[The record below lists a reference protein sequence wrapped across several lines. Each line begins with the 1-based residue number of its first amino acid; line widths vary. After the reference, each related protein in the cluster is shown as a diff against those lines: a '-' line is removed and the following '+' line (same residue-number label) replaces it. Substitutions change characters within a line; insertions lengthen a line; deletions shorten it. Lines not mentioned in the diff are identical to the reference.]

1 MKWILSLL
9 LIFTIQS
16 IMVAQPFSELLVKL
30 NTLPENQRTEALDS
44 YFLNHPT
51 MPVIE
56 SGGNVYFIYKG
67 EAESVSIA
75 GDATAWSP
83 GPPMKKIEGT
93 TYWYSTANYEP
104 DARLEYKIVVN
115 GKDWILDP
123 LNPIVIQG
131 GMGPNSELLMPEY
144 QQPLFT
150 NERDAVPWGT
160 YSDTVLQSKIM
171 GEQRKL
177 RIYLPPKYDKSSEK
191 YPVAFFHDGFQFFD
205 LTDIRDIMDNMIY
218 EGKMSPIIAVFVE
231 PVKRDDEYSGSRQK
245 AFTQFMMEELIPFID
260 KSYRTQAT
268 AASRAQFGISNGGN
282 IALWLVASHP
292 EKTAVVAA
300 FSSNVESKI
309 PKAIKSSKCAG
320 VKFYLDLGKYDIP
333 FLMPLVRD
341 LKSVL
346 QESGCTLRYNEY
358 PEGHNWKFW
367 QKHLPEALEY
377 LFPG

>member
-1 MKWILSLL
+1 MKYCLSFILLTISTYFSAAQSFEQFLSTMEAGSNNNL
-9 LIFTIQS
+9 QIEQYISIHGGIPLI
-16 IMVAQPFSELLVKL
+16 
-30 NTLPENQRTEALDS
+30 ENST
-44 YFLNHPT
+44 T
-51 MPVIE
+51 
-56 SGGNVYFIYKG
+56 VYFIYKG
-67 EAESVSIA
+67 EAESVNIA

-83 GPPMKKIEGT
+83 GLPMKKIEGT
-93 TYWYSTANYEP
+93 AYWYCMATYEP

-123 LNPIVIQG
+123 LNPHVIQG

-177 RIYLPPKYDKSSEK
+177 RIYLPPKYEKSNDK

-260 KSYRTQAT
+260 NSYRTQAT
-268 AASRAQFGISNGGN
+268 ATSRAQFGISNGGN

-292 EKTAVVAA
+292 EKTALVAA

-309 PKAIKSSKCAG
+309 PKAFKRSKCAG

-346 QESGCTLRYNEY
+346 QESGCKLRYNEY

>member
-30 NTLPENQRTEALDS
+30 NTLPENQRTVSLDS

-83 GPPMKKIEGT
+83 GLPMTRIEGT
-93 TYWYSTANYEP
+93 TYWYCTTNYEP

-123 LNPIVIQG
+123 LNPIIIQG

-231 PVKRDDEYSGSRQK
+231 PVKRDDEYSGNLQK
-245 AFTQFMMEELIPFID
+245 KFTQFMMEELIPFID